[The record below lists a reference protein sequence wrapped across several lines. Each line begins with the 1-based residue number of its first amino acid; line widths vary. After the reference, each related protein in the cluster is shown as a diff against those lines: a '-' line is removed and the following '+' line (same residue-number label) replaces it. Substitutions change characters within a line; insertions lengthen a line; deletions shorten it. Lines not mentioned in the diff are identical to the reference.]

1 MRRVHPEMVDN
12 DTAVN
17 GRWQAVHPFVGDVD
31 NRAPI
36 DRRRML
42 FSAGAQHGR
51 IRWLQ
56 AHTPLV
62 PMIMPIRRPL
72 VETLAFI

>member
-1 MRRVHPEMVDN
+1 MRRVHPEMVDD

-17 GRWQAVHPFVGDVD
+17 GRRQAVHPFVGDVD
-31 NRAPI
+31 NRAPV

-51 IRWLQ
+51 IRSLQ
-56 AHTPLV
+56 AHTRLLPI
-62 PMIMPIRRPL
+62 IMPIRYPL
-72 VETLAFI
+72 VETLAFK